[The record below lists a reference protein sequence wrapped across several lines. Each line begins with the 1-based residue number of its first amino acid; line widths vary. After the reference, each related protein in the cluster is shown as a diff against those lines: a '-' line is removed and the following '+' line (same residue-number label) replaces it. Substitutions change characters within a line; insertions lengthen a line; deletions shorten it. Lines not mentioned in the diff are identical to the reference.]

1 VKFLIQWPSEN
12 GTNHTEVEQKELP
25 RCGDKLAV
33 ALQSGKIAWLT
44 VMWVS
49 FCPDDLI
56 LVQAHRSCDEMQSTM
71 DEAYAAALQFEGHL
85 REVESE

>member
-12 GTNHTEVEQKELP
+12 GTNHTQVDQLYLP
-25 RCGDKLAV
+25 RCGDKISV
-33 ALQSGKIAWLT
+33 TLQGGENAWLT
-44 VMWVS
+44 VLWVS

-56 LVQAHRSCDEMQSTM
+56 IVQAQKSCEEMQATM
-71 DEAYAAALQFEGHL
+71 DEVYAAALQFEGHL